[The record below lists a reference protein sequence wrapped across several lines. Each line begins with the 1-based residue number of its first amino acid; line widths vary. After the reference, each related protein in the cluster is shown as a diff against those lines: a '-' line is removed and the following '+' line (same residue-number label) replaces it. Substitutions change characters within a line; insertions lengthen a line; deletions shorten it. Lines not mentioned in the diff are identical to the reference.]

1 MGGTEPGLKRALGL
15 TDVTLYFV
23 TATSSLQ
30 WVATAAAAG
39 PSALTVW
46 LIGALTMFVPLSVCT
61 VWLASRH
68 PDQGGLYVWTGL
80 AFGPFAAFLTGW
92 SYWTSN
98 LPYFAGMLYFAAG
111 SALWVTGGGA
121 HPLDASP
128 AWFISF
134 AVGTLAVLVS
144 IPYQQ
149 TSALYGVMQAIDHVG
164 DRLGL
169 GWVTPL
175 AASFTVVTCLGSA
188 SAWLGSVARI
198 PFVAGIDNFLPT
210 SFGRLHPRY
219 GSPAN
224 ALTTQT
230 AIAMALA
237 VMGQAGTSVKG
248 AYEVLVNL
256 MVITQMLPF
265 LILFASAIQLARGAP
280 AAYDLKIPGG
290 RATVVA
296 TALVGLFTTLGA
308 IVVKRQIGRA
318 HV

>member
-1 MGGTEPGLKRALGL
+1 
-15 TDVTLYFV
+15 
-23 TATSSLQ
+23 
-30 WVATAAAAG
+30 
-39 PSALTVW
+39 
-46 LIGALTMFVPLSVCT
+46 
-61 VWLASRH
+61 
-68 PDQGGLYVWTGL
+68 
-80 AFGPFAAFLTGW
+80 
-92 SYWTSN
+92 
-98 LPYFAGMLYFAAG
+98 
-111 SALWVTGGGA
+111 
-121 HPLDASP
+121 
-128 AWFISF
+128 
-134 AVGTLAVLVS
+134 
-144 IPYQQ
+144 
-149 TSALYGVMQAIDHVG
+149 
-164 DRLGL
+164 
-169 GWVTPL
+169 WVTPL

-219 GSPAN
+219 GSPPN

-280 AAYDLKIPGG
+280 AANDLKIPGG

-308 IVVKRQIGRA
+308 IVLSLVPRADEPNKLLAVGKVVGMTALLLAGGAALYLNGPRRLQSRDRILDDDAFLGWNLDVVCGRQVHIGRRLA
-318 HV
+318 RPPAIVVHDLREVEPALQFEALHEEIQVGLLGGRRNGARDAARHERIEQLARPRG

>member
-1 MGGTEPGLKRALGL
+1 
-15 TDVTLYFV
+15 
-23 TATSSLQ
+23 
-30 WVATAAAAG
+30 
-39 PSALTVW
+39 
-46 LIGALTMFVPLSVCT
+46 
-61 VWLASRH
+61 
-68 PDQGGLYVWTGL
+68 
-80 AFGPFAAFLTGW
+80 
-92 SYWTSN
+92 
-98 LPYFAGMLYFAAG
+98 
-111 SALWVTGGGA
+111 
-121 HPLDASP
+121 
-128 AWFISF
+128 
-134 AVGTLAVLVS
+134 
-144 IPYQQ
+144 
-149 TSALYGVMQAIDHVG
+149 
-164 DRLGL
+164 
-169 GWVTPL
+169 VTPL
-175 AASFTVVTCLGSA
+175 AAIFTVITCLGSA

-198 PFVAGIDNFLPT
+198 PFVAGIDHFLPT

-308 IVVKRQIGRA
+308 IVLSLVPRA
-318 HV
+318 DEPNKLLAVGKVVGMTALLLAGGVALYLNGSRRRARLALLSVPSPGS